1 MNFTNSIGKLH
12 PSIKIQLSITH
23 ADLGI
28 KKVTWVQLKQVHKCC
43 FQGLAPG
50 MALQIQRMS
59 IASLSAL
66 DLKSAVRDILKP
78 EINSLIG
85 AGAFRT
91 TYVTGCQ

>member
-1 MNFTNSIGKLH
+1 ML
-12 PSIKIQLSITH
+12 LSGTGSRDGIT
-23 ADLGI
+23 D
-28 KKVTWVQLKQVHKCC
+28 V
-43 FQGLAPG
+43 
-50 MALQIQRMS
+50 QRMS

-91 TYVTGCQ
+91 TYITGCQ